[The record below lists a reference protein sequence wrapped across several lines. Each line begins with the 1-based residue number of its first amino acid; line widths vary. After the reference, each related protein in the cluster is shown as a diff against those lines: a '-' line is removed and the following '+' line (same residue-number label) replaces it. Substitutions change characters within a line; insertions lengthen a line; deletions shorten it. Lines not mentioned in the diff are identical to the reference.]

1 MLHLV
6 GLPRAGAPLIC
17 FTGAEIAGLGEW
29 LQFEYIEPSEF
40 QRLWRRHPV
49 PARTR
54 ASSHPACLSS
64 TIRRPPGGQA
74 WSWRRRRGRRVARGP
89 AEVMRAFV
97 SNRRSM
103 AESDQGISEDRQDPK
118 RVARR
123 RTHKTTGW
131 ACAGSQR
138 HIQACDRPGGTRPHG
153 FEVVARQR
161 AFVGCDCDRQTSWQ
175 AADDRPDLGQG
186 KRRRIHRRR
195 DGRESSG
202 VDRHDRARA
211 GERSR
216 RAADKQA
223 AERVDG
229 AHYQLANRI
238 AWTLWLRGE
247 GIDAVFA
254 YVVFDDD
261 RSHIPATRDEL
272 VSEAHGGFEALGL
285 SRSSGL
291 YATVALPATR

>member
-202 VDRHDRARA
+202 VDDMIERALENARDALRTNKPPSVWTAPITSSPTALLGRFGSGGRA
-211 GERSR
+211 STLCSPTSSSTMTVLTSPR
-216 RAADKQA
+216 RATSWCPKRTA
-223 AERVDG
+223 V
-229 AHYQLANRI
+229 
-238 AWTLWLRGE
+238 LR
-247 GIDAVFA
+247 
-254 YVVFDDD
+254 
-261 RSHIPATRDEL
+261 RS
-272 VSEAHGGFEALGL
+272 V
-285 SRSSGL
+285 
-291 YATVALPATR
+291 